1 MKDQMKFQKIICM
14 ATVIIAAIAFAISLG
29 LLTNIY
35 SIQEWAGTIKFGS
48 TEDNLFKTMQP
59 FNNQL
64 VLTYIAIIVM
74 GCLLYITNTHKR
86 RNYYISNYIIIIV
99 LVVFTIA
106 MSALNIYKILQYR
119 AEFLSIDFVK
129 LQEAIDKAAEKYN
142 IFAEYTDSTLW
153 LDMNIVASGVVA
165 LVSLVLL
172 ANLIW
177 KNRLMK
183 GEKYLLSAHNIKE
196 TK

>member
-1 MKDQMKFQKIICM
+1 
-14 ATVIIAAIAFAISLG
+14 
-29 LLTNIY
+29 
-35 SIQEWAGTIKFGS
+35 
-48 TEDNLFKTMQP
+48 
-59 FNNQL
+59 
-64 VLTYIAIIVM
+64 M

>member
-1 MKDQMKFQKIICM
+1 MKVQIKFQKIICM

-35 SIQEWAGTIKFGS
+35 HVQSWAGVIGFGS
-48 TEDNLFKTMQP
+48 TKDNIFKHMQE
-59 FNNQL
+59 FNDQL

-74 GCLLYITNTHKR
+74 AVFLFVTNTHKR
-86 RNYYISNYIIIIV
+86 RNYYISNYINIILIT
-99 LVVFTIA
+99 VFSVATSVI
-106 MSALNIYKILQYR
+106 NILAILKYR
-119 AEFLSIDFVK
+119 EEFLAIDFEALKETIEMIGIEVK
-129 LQEAIDKAAEKYN
+129 
-142 IFAEYTDSTLW
+142 YTESTLW
-153 LDMNIVASGVVA
+153 LDMNIVASGLVA

-172 ANLIW
+172 ANLMW

-196 TK
+196 AK

>member
-1 MKDQMKFQKIICM
+1 MNVQIKFQKIICM

-29 LLTNIY
+29 LLTDIY
-35 SIQEWAGTIKFGS
+35 CIQEWAGQIRFGS
-48 TEDNLFKTMQP
+48 AEDNLFKRMQP
-59 FNNQL
+59 FNDQL

-74 GCLLYITNTHKR
+74 GCLLFITNTHKR

-99 LVVFTIA
+99 LVAFTIA
-106 MSALNIYKILQYR
+106 MSVLNIYKILQYR

-129 LQEAIDKAAEKYN
+129 LQEAIQKAQEKYN
-142 IFAEYTDSTLW
+142 VTVKYTESTLW

-183 GEKYLLSAHNIKE
+183 GEKYLLSAHNIEE

>member
-1 MKDQMKFQKIICM
+1 MKVQIKFQKIICM

-29 LLTNIY
+29 LLTNVY
-35 SIQEWAGTIKFGS
+35 SIQEWAGTIRFGS

-59 FNNQL
+59 FNDQL

-74 GCLLYITNTHKR
+74 ACFLFITNTHKR

-99 LVVFTIA
+99 LVVFAVAT
-106 MSALNIYKILQYR
+106 SALNIYKILQDR

-129 LQEAIDKAAEKYN
+129 LQEAIDRAAEKYN
-142 IFAEYTDSTLW
+142 IYAEYTDSTLW
-153 LDMNIVASGVVA
+153 LDMNIVASGLVA

-172 ANLIW
+172 ANLMW
-177 KNRLMK
+177 KKRLMK
-183 GEKYLLSAHNIKE
+183 GEKYLLSAQNINEAK
-196 TK
+196 

>member
-1 MKDQMKFQKIICM
+1 MKVQMKFQKFICM

-29 LLTNIY
+29 LLTDIY
-35 SIQEWAGTIKFGS
+35 CIQEWAENIRFGDID
-48 TEDNLFKTMQP
+48 DNLFKAMQP

-64 VLTYIAIIVM
+64 VLSYIAIIVM
-74 GCLLYITNTHKR
+74 GVFLFITNTHKR

-106 MSALNIYKILQYR
+106 TSALNIYKILQYR
-119 AEFLSIDFVK
+119 AEFLSFDFVK
-129 LQEAIDKAAEKYN
+129 LQEAIQKAQEKYN
-142 IFAEYTDSTLW
+142 ITTTFTDSTLW

-177 KNRLMK
+177 KKRLMK